1 LRITLSAMGEH
12 CCERMTEAV
21 TSRCEEH
28 ADRWDC
34 PDALVA
40 YRPEFKEYGLMIHD
54 GGTST
59 ITIDYCPFC
68 GAKLPTS
75 SRAD

>member
-1 LRITLSAMGEH
+1 
-12 CCERMTEAV
+12 MTAAV
-21 TSRCEEH
+21 TSQCEEH

-40 YRPEFKEYGLMIHD
+40 YRAEFNEYGLMIHD